1 MSQGWIARPKMKFE
15 DLTPAHALRL
25 LRLEEFGI
33 VPPLCRITDAGH
45 PRKDDFMGLSKLLV
59 SVCFVV
65 FAIATA
71 QAEEP
76 KVAAPKAETSDA
88 ERIADLRQTL
98 EAEHARTKQL
108 ESELN
113 DPASEYAKAEK
124 EFQGFDREL
133 EQKRELLEKLKA
145 NGKSAEATVL
155 EKEIVSVEK
164 QRKLAKELFELAL
177 EERKALREEVATL
190 RRKTQLDQEA
200 LDDLTGAK
208 PKPEEESKSSGKEHD
223 RGKKPGD
230 SKDSEPEAE
239 KSNDAK
245 DKHDDAAS
253 HEKPDDDDPELMQ
266 AEEEAR
272 KKEEEAEE
280 AQAETR
286 SIAARIAD
294 LQKLIVQQQKMLT
307 LARKKSELAQ
317 ATRTELES
325 ELVKR
330 EKEGAVAAEL
340 QELRTGATEA
350 RQRYA
355 AAQADVTEATDR
367 LNDRRS
373 ELASLQSEQILVLQD
388 AAQTR
393 LAAEAA
399 KETVDEL
406 RNPFTLRNV
415 SQWLLDHGP
424 RVLLLVLG
432 MFVMNYLS
440 HFFSSRT
447 INLVAGGTGRG
458 SPIER
463 ENRARTLVGVFQN
476 ACTVAIFIIGT
487 LMILEECG
495 ANITVLV
502 GGVAALGLAVAF
514 GAQNLIK
521 DYFSGFVMLLENQ
534 YMLNDTIR
542 IGEMTGQVE
551 RITLRMT
558 VLRDGS
564 GVVHFIPNGTITSV
578 SNETH
583 GWSRA
588 IVEVG
593 VAYKE
598 NVDHVT
604 SVLTELS
611 RELRADKTF
620 GPMIVEDA
628 LPPFVEALGDSAVT
642 LKFSFKTKPNQQLAV
657 KREMLRRIKN
667 RFDELG
673 IELPFPHRTLY
684 HRYESA
690 AELPPGLNDIKR
702 CA

>member
-1 MSQGWIARPKMKFE
+1 
-15 DLTPAHALRL
+15 
-25 LRLEEFGI
+25 
-33 VPPLCRITDAGH
+33 
-45 PRKDDFMGLSKLLV
+45 MGLSKLFSL
-59 SVCFVV
+59 CFVV

-76 KVAAPKAETSDA
+76 KAAAPKAETSDA
-88 ERIADLRQTL
+88 EHIADLRQTI
-98 EAEHARTKQL
+98 EDEHARLKEL
-108 ESELN
+108 ETELN

-133 EQKRELLEKLKA
+133 EQKRESLAKLKA
-145 NGKSAEATVL
+145 DGKSAEATAL

-177 EERKALREEVATL
+177 EERKALREEVSTL

-200 LDDLTGAK
+200 LDELTGAK
-208 PKPEEESKSSGKEHD
+208 PKPEEESKSSDKEHD
-223 RGKKPGD
+223 RGKK
-230 SKDSEPEAE
+230 SANAKDSESDAE
-239 KSNDAK
+239 KSSDTK
-245 DKHDDAAS
+245 DKHDDAHDKAAP

-272 KKEEEAEE
+272 KKDEEADE

-317 ATRTELES
+317 ATRKELET

-340 QELRTGATEA
+340 QELRTGATDA
-350 RQRYA
+350 RQRFA

-388 AAQTR
+388 AAQSR
-393 LAAEAA
+393 LAAAAA

-406 RNPFTLRNV
+406 RNPFTLRNI
-415 SQWLLDHGP
+415 SQWLIDHGP
-424 RVLLLVLG
+424 RLLLLVLG

-447 INLVAGGTGRG
+447 INLVAGGTSRG

-476 ACTVAIFIIGT
+476 ACTVAIFIVGT

-558 VLRDGS
+558 VLRDSS
-564 GVVHFIPNGTITSV
+564 GVVHFIPNGTIASV

-588 IVEVG
+588 IIEIG

-598 NVDHVT
+598 NVDHVM

-611 RELRADKTF
+611 RELRTDKAL
-620 GPMIVEDA
+620 GLMIIEDA

-642 LKFSFKTKPNQQLAV
+642 LKFSFKTKPNQHLAV
-657 KREMLRRIKN
+657 RREMLRRIKN

-690 AELPPGLNDIKR
+690 AELPPSLSEIKK

>member
-1 MSQGWIARPKMKFE
+1 MTNKRQPVGDF
-15 DLTPAHALRL
+15 DDL
-25 LRLEEFGI
+25 LRRFAQVPKAEFVAEE
-33 VPPLCRITDAGH
+33 
-45 PRKDDFMGLSKLLV
+45 RKDQRQRQRLSDICFLF
-59 SVCFVV
+59 SVGFVV
-65 FAIATA
+65 LAIATA

-76 KVAAPKAETSDA
+76 KAAAPKAETSDV
-88 ERIADLRQTL
+88 ERIADLQQTL
-98 EAEHARTKQL
+98 ETDHVRLKEL

-124 EFQGFDREL
+124 DFQGFDREL
-133 EQKRELLEKLKA
+133 EQKRESLAKLKA
-145 NGKSAEATVL
+145 DGKSAEATAL

-164 QRKLAKELFELAL
+164 QRKLAKELFELAH

-190 RRKTQLDQEA
+190 RRKAQLDQEA
-200 LDDLTGAK
+200 LDELTGAK
-208 PKPEEESKSSGKEHD
+208 PKPEEESKSPDKEHD
-223 RGKKPGD
+223 RGKKLADTKD
-230 SKDSEPEAE
+230 SKPDAE
-239 KSNDAK
+239 KPSDAQ
-245 DKHDDAAS
+245 DKQDDAAPQ
-253 HEKPDDDDPELMQ
+253 EKPDDDDPELMQ

-272 KKEEEAEE
+272 KKEEEADE

-294 LQKLIVQQQKMLT
+294 LQKLILQQQKMLA

-317 ATRTELES
+317 ATRKELES

-340 QELRTGATEA
+340 QELRTGATDA
-350 RQRYA
+350 RQRFA

-388 AAQTR
+388 AAQSR

-415 SQWLLDHGP
+415 SQWLIDHGP

-447 INLVAGGTGRG
+447 INLVAGGTSRG

-476 ACTVAIFIIGT
+476 ACTVAIFIVGT

-558 VLRDGS
+558 VLRDSS
-564 GVVHFIPNGTITSV
+564 GVVHFIPNGTIASV

-598 NVDHVT
+598 NVDHVMG
-604 SVLTELS
+604 VLAEIS

-628 LPPFVEALGDSAVT
+628 LPPFVDSLGESAVT

-657 KREMLRRIKN
+657 KRELFRRIKN

-684 HRYESA
+684 HRYESE
-690 AELPPGLNDIKR
+690 AELPPGLSEIKR

>member
-1 MSQGWIARPKMKFE
+1 
-15 DLTPAHALRL
+15 
-25 LRLEEFGI
+25 
-33 VPPLCRITDAGH
+33 
-45 PRKDDFMGLSKLLV
+45 MGLSKLV
-59 SVCFVV
+59 SLCFVLLA
-65 FAIATA
+65 FATA

-76 KVAAPKAETSDA
+76 KVAGSKAENSAA

-98 EAEHARTKQL
+98 EGEHARLKEL
-108 ESELN
+108 ETELN
-113 DPASEYAKAEK
+113 DPVSEYAQAEK

-133 EQKRELLEKLKA
+133 EQKRESLKKFKA
-145 NGKSAEATVL
+145 DGKSAEVSAL
-155 EKEIVSVEK
+155 EKEIASIEK
-164 QRKLAKELFELAL
+164 QRQRAKELFELAL

-200 LDDLTGAK
+200 LDELTGAK
-208 PKPEEESKSSGKEHD
+208 PKPEVDSKTTDKDPD
-223 RGKKPGD
+223 RGRKAVD
-230 SKDSEPEAE
+230 SKGSEPVAE
-239 KSNDAK
+239 RPNETK

-253 HEKPDDDDPELMQ
+253 QEKPADDDPELMQ

-272 KKEEEAEE
+272 KKEEEAAE

-294 LQKLIVQQQKMLT
+294 LQKLIVQQQKMLA
-307 LARKKSELAQ
+307 LARKKAELAQ
-317 ATRTELES
+317 VTRKELET

-350 RQRYA
+350 RQRFA

-406 RNPFTLRNV
+406 RNPFTLRNI

-432 MFVMNYLS
+432 MFVMNYLA

-447 INLVAGGTGRG
+447 INLVAGGTSRG

-476 ACTVAIFIIGT
+476 ACTVAIFIVGT

-542 IGEMTGQVE
+542 IGAMTGQVE

-558 VLRDGS
+558 VLRDSS
-564 GVVHFIPNGTITSV
+564 GVVHFIPNGTIASV

-598 NVDHVT
+598 NVDHVMG
-604 SVLTELS
+604 VLAELS
-611 RELRADKTF
+611 RELRADKNF

-628 LPPFVEALGDSAVT
+628 LPPFVESLGESAVT

-657 KREMLRRIKN
+657 KRELFRRIKN

-684 HRYESA
+684 HRYESE
-690 AELPPGLNDIKR
+690 AERPSGLSEIKH

>member
-1 MSQGWIARPKMKFE
+1 MTNQLQPVGDF
-15 DLTPAHALRL
+15 DGL
-25 LRLEEFGI
+25 LRRLRQ
-33 VPPLCRITDAGH
+33 VPKAELDADARTDQ
-45 PRKDDFMGLSKLLV
+45 PQRKGRFCVCCLFY
-59 SVCFVV
+59 VCFVV
-65 FAIATA
+65 LAIATA

-76 KVAAPKAETSDA
+76 KAAAPKAETSEV

-98 EAEHARTKQL
+98 EDEQARLKDL

-133 EQKRELLEKLKA
+133 EQKRELLEKLQA
-145 NGKSAEATVL
+145 DGKSAEATAL
-155 EKEIVSVEK
+155 QKEIVSIEK
-164 QRKLAKELFELAL
+164 QRKRAKELFELAL

-200 LDDLTGAK
+200 LDELTGAK
-208 PKPEEESKSSGKEHD
+208 PKPEKESKSSDKEHD
-223 RGKKPGD
+223 PVKKPAD
-230 SKDSEPEAE
+230 AKDSEPEAE
-239 KSNDAK
+239 KASDSK
-245 DKHDDAAS
+245 DKQADAAS
-253 HEKPDDDDPELMQ
+253 QEKPDDDDPELMQ

-272 KKEEEAEE
+272 QKEEEADE

-307 LARKKSELAQ
+307 LARKKAELAQ

-340 QELRTGATEA
+340 QELRTGAMEA
-350 RQRYA
+350 RQRFA

-406 RNPFTLRNV
+406 RNPFTLRNI

-598 NVDHVT
+598 NVDRAMG
-604 SVLTELS
+604 VLIELS
-611 RELRADKTF
+611 RELRADNTF
-620 GPMIVEDA
+620 GPMIIEDA

-657 KREMLRRIKN
+657 KRELLRRIKN

-684 HRYESA
+684 HRYESE
-690 AELPPGLNDIKR
+690 AERPPGLSDIKK

>member
-1 MSQGWIARPKMKFE
+1 MLFRSQA
-15 DLTPAHALRL
+15 
-25 LRLEEFGI
+25 
-33 VPPLCRITDAGH
+33 
-45 PRKDDFMGLSKLLV
+45 
-59 SVCFVV
+59 
-65 FAIATA
+65 
-71 QAEEP
+71 
-76 KVAAPKAETSDA
+76 
-88 ERIADLRQTL
+88 
-98 EAEHARTKQL
+98 
-108 ESELN
+108 
-113 DPASEYAKAEK
+113 
-124 EFQGFDREL
+124 
-133 EQKRELLEKLKA
+133 
-145 NGKSAEATVL
+145 
-155 EKEIVSVEK
+155 
-164 QRKLAKELFELAL
+164 
-177 EERKALREEVATL
+177 
-190 RRKTQLDQEA
+190 A
-200 LDDLTGAK
+200 LDEMTGAK
-208 PKPEEESKSSGKEHD
+208 PKPDEDSKTTDKDPD
-223 RGKKPGD
+223 RGKKAVD
-230 SKDSEPEAE
+230 SKSWEPVAE
-239 KSNDAK
+239 RPSDTK

-253 HEKPDDDDPELMQ
+253 QEKPTDDDPELMQ

-272 KKEEEAEE
+272 KKEEEAAE

-294 LQKLIVQQQKMLT
+294 LQKLIVQQQKMLA
-307 LARKKSELAQ
+307 LARKKAELAQ
-317 ATRTELES
+317 VTRKELET

-350 RQRYA
+350 RQRFA

-367 LNDRRS
+367 LNNRRS

-406 RNPFTLRNV
+406 RNPFTLRNI

-432 MFVMNYLS
+432 MFVMNYLA

-447 INLVAGGTGRG
+447 ISLVAGGTSRG

-476 ACTVAIFIIGT
+476 ACTVAIFIVGT

-558 VLRDGS
+558 VLRDSS
-564 GVVHFIPNGTITSV
+564 GVVHFIPNGTIASV

-598 NVDHVT
+598 NVDHVMG
-604 SVLTELS
+604 VLVELS

-628 LPPFVEALGDSAVT
+628 LPPFVESLGESAVT

-657 KREMLRRIKN
+657 KRELFRRIKN

-684 HRYESA
+684 HRYESE
-690 AELPPGLNDIKR
+690 AERPPGLSEIKR

>member
-1 MSQGWIARPKMKFE
+1 
-15 DLTPAHALRL
+15 
-25 LRLEEFGI
+25 
-33 VPPLCRITDAGH
+33 
-45 PRKDDFMGLSKLLV
+45 MGLSKLSV
-59 SVCFVV
+59 SFCFVV
-65 FAIATA
+65 FAIATVR
-71 QAEEP
+71 AEEP
-76 KVAAPKAETSDA
+76 KAAAPKAETSDA

-98 EAEHARTKQL
+98 EDEHARLKEL
-108 ESELN
+108 ETELN

-133 EQKRELLEKLKA
+133 EQKRESLGKLKA
-145 NGKSAEATVL
+145 DGKSTDATAL

-200 LDDLTGAK
+200 LDELTGAK
-208 PKPEEESKSSGKEHD
+208 PKPEVDSKSSDKEQD
-223 RGKKPGD
+223 RGKKSAD
-230 SKDSEPEAE
+230 SKNSEPVAE

-245 DKHDDAAS
+245 DKHDEAAS
-253 HEKPDDDDPELMQ
+253 HEKPGDDDPELMQ

-272 KKEEEAEE
+272 KKDEEADE

-317 ATRTELES
+317 ATRKELET

-340 QELRTGATEA
+340 QELRTGAAEA
-350 RQRYA
+350 RQRFA

-388 AAQTR
+388 AAQSR
-393 LAAEAA
+393 LAAAAA

-415 SQWLLDHGP
+415 SQWLIDHGP

-476 ACTVAIFIIGT
+476 ACTVAIFIVGT

-558 VLRDGS
+558 VLRDSS
-564 GVVHFIPNGTITSV
+564 GVVHFIPNGTIASV

-598 NVDHVT
+598 NVDHVMG
-604 SVLTELS
+604 VLAELS

-628 LPPFVEALGDSAVT
+628 LPPFVESLGDSAVT

-657 KREMLRRIKN
+657 KRELFRRIKN

-684 HRYESA
+684 HRYESE
-690 AELPPGLNDIKR
+690 AELPPGLCEIKK

>member
-1 MSQGWIARPKMKFE
+1 
-15 DLTPAHALRL
+15 
-25 LRLEEFGI
+25 
-33 VPPLCRITDAGH
+33 
-45 PRKDDFMGLSKLLV
+45 MGLSNFV
-59 SVCFVV
+59 VRCFVV
-65 FAIATA
+65 FAIATS
-71 QAEEP
+71 QADEP
-76 KVAAPKAETSDA
+76 KVAAPKAETSDV

-98 EAEHARTKQL
+98 EDEHARLKEL

-113 DPASEYAKAEK
+113 DPAGEYAKAEK
-124 EFQGFDREL
+124 EFQGLDREL
-133 EQKRELLEKLKA
+133 EQKRESLEKLKA
-145 NGKSAEATVL
+145 DGKSVKALAL
-155 EKEIVSVEK
+155 EKELVSVEK

-177 EERKALREEVATL
+177 EERKALRDEVATL
-190 RRKTQLDQEA
+190 RRKTQLDQAA
-200 LDDLTGAK
+200 LDELTGAK
-208 PKPEEESKSSGKEHD
+208 PKPEEESKSADKEHD
-223 RGKKPGD
+223 RGRKSAD
-230 SKDSEPEAE
+230 SKDSEHDAE
-239 KSNDAK
+239 KPNDTKDKPDEAK
-245 DKHDDAAS
+245 DKPTAD
-253 HEKPDDDDPELMQ
+253 EKSEDDDPELMQ

-272 KKEEEAEE
+272 RKEQEAEE
-280 AQAETR
+280 AQEETR

-294 LQKLIVQQQKMLT
+294 LQKLIVQQQKMLV
-307 LARKKSELAQ
+307 LARKKAELAQ
-317 ATRTELES
+317 ATRTQLES
-325 ELVKR
+325 ELVQR
-330 EKEGAVAAEL
+330 EKEGATAAEL
-340 QELRTGATEA
+340 QELRTGAAEA
-350 RQRYA
+350 RQRFA
-355 AAQADVTEATDR
+355 AAQADVTDATDR

-373 ELASLQSEQILVLQD
+373 ELGSLQSEQILVLQE
-388 AAQTR
+388 AAQSR
-393 LAAEAA
+393 LEAATA
-399 KETVDEL
+399 KETVEEL
-406 RNPFTLRNV
+406 RNPFTLRNA

-447 INLVAGGTGRG
+447 INLVAGGTVRG
-458 SPIER
+458 SSIER

-476 ACTVAIFIIGT
+476 ACTVAIFIVGS

-502 GGVAALGLAVAF
+502 GGVAAFGLAVAF

-558 VLRDGS
+558 VLRDSS

-598 NVDHVT
+598 NVDHVM

-620 GPMIVEDA
+620 GPMIVEDS
-628 LPPFVEALGDSAVT
+628 LPPFVDALGDSAVT
-642 LKFSFKTKPNQQLAV
+642 LKFSFKTKPNQQLPV
-657 KREMLRRIKN
+657 RRELLRRIKN

-684 HRYESA
+684 HRYESEA
-690 AELPPGLNDIKR
+690 GLPPGLSEIKK

>member
-1 MSQGWIARPKMKFE
+1 MSWSRHFYFCFAVLAMTAARA
-15 DLTPAHALRL
+15 D
-25 LRLEEFGI
+25 
-33 VPPLCRITDAGH
+33 DA
-45 PRKDDFMGLSKLLV
+45 
-59 SVCFVV
+59 
-65 FAIATA
+65 
-71 QAEEP
+71 
-76 KVAAPKAETSDA
+76 KVAPPDAAPSSATKSQAAGKPSVAPKAETSDV

-98 EAEHARTKQL
+98 EDEHTRLKEL
-108 ESELN
+108 ESEFN

-124 EFQGFDREL
+124 EFQELDREL
-133 EQKRELLEKLKA
+133 EQKNESLKKLKTD
-145 NGKSAEATVL
+145 GKSAEATAL
-155 EKEIVSVEK
+155 EKELASVEK
-164 QRKLAKELFELAL
+164 QRQRAKERFELAL
-177 EERKALREEVATL
+177 EERKTRREEIATL
-190 RRKTQLDQEA
+190 QRKTQLDQEA
-200 LDDLTGAK
+200 LDELTGAK
-208 PKPEEESKSSGKEHD
+208 PKQDEDSKSSDKEND
-223 RGKKPGD
+223 RDKKSTKSKHSETDAEKKNDVEDKQED
-230 SKDSEPEAE
+230 SKDKAASEE
-239 KSNDAK
+239 KSDEA
-245 DKHDDAAS
+245 
-253 HEKPDDDDPELMQ
+253 DPELMQ

-272 KKEEEAEE
+272 KKDEEADE
-280 AQAETR
+280 AQEETR

-294 LQKLIVQQQKMLT
+294 LQKLIAQEQKILT
-307 LARKKSELAQ
+307 LARKKVELAQ
-317 ATRTELES
+317 STQKELEA

-330 EKEGAVAAEL
+330 QKEGANATEL
-340 QELRTGATEA
+340 QELRTGAMDA
-350 RQRYA
+350 RQRFL

-388 AAQTR
+388 AEQAR
-393 LAAEAA
+393 LAAATA
-399 KETVDEL
+399 QETVDEL
-406 RNPFTLRNV
+406 RNPFTLRNI

-440 HFFSSRT
+440 HFFSNRT
-447 INLVAGGTGRG
+447 INLVAGGTSRG

-476 ACTVAIFIIGT
+476 ACTVAIFVVGT
-487 LMILEECG
+487 LMVLEECG
-495 ANITVLV
+495 ANVTVLV
-502 GGVAALGLAVAF
+502 GGVAVIGLAVAF

-542 IGEMTGQVE
+542 IGTVTGQVE

-558 VLRDGS
+558 VVRDSS
-564 GVVHFIPNGTITSV
+564 GIVHFIPNGTIDGV

-598 NVDHVT
+598 NVDRVM

-628 LPPFVEALGDSAVT
+628 LPPFVEALG
-642 LKFSFKTKPNQQLAV
+642 
-657 KREMLRRIKN
+657 
-667 RFDELG
+667 
-673 IELPFPHRTLY
+673 
-684 HRYESA
+684 ESA
-690 AELPPGLNDIKR
+690 
-702 CA
+702 

>member
-1 MSQGWIARPKMKFE
+1 
-15 DLTPAHALRL
+15 
-25 LRLEEFGI
+25 
-33 VPPLCRITDAGH
+33 
-45 PRKDDFMGLSKLLV
+45 MGLSKLF
-59 SVCFVV
+59 SVCFIVL
-65 FAIATA
+65 AIATA
-71 QAEEP
+71 QADEP
-76 KVAAPKAETSDA
+76 KVAVPKTEISDA

-98 EAEHARTKQL
+98 EEERARLKEL

-124 EFQGFDREL
+124 EFQAFDREL
-133 EQKRELLEKLKA
+133 EQKRESLEKLKVD
-145 NGKSAEATVL
+145 GKSAEATAL

-190 RRKTQLDQEA
+190 RRKMQLDQEA
-200 LDDLTGAK
+200 LDELTGAK
-208 PKPEEESKSSGKEHD
+208 PKPDEDSKASDKETD
-223 RGKKPGD
+223 RGKKSVD
-230 SKDSEPEAE
+230 SKNSEPAAE
-239 KSNDAK
+239 KSDDTK
-245 DKHDDAAS
+245 DKPDEAPS
-253 HEKPDDDDPELMQ
+253 QEKPDDDDPELMQ

-272 KKEEEAEE
+272 KKEQEAEE

-294 LQKLIVQQQKMLT
+294 LQKLITQQQKMLA
-307 LARKKSELAQ
+307 LARKKAELAQ
-317 ATRTELES
+317 ATRTELEA

-340 QELRTGATEA
+340 QELRTGAAEA

-406 RNPFTLRNV
+406 RNPFTLRNI
-415 SQWLLDHGP
+415 SQWLIDHGP

-447 INLVAGGTGRG
+447 INLVAGGTSRG

-476 ACTVAIFIIGT
+476 ACTVAIFIVGT

-564 GVVHFIPNGTITSV
+564 GVVHFIPNGTIASV

-588 IVEVG
+588 IIEVG

-598 NVDHVT
+598 NVDHVM

-620 GPMIVEDA
+620 GPMIVDDA

-673 IELPFPHRTLY
+673 IELPFPHRTLF
-684 HRYESA
+684 HRYESE
-690 AELPPGLNDIKR
+690 AELPPGLSEIKK